1 MSPFGSLF
9 GSSSD
14 SSNLTSNRTPS
25 HNYSPIGMRWNTPHN
40 LNTSHNLGRNMAA
53 ALPALEKARGRLV
66 IVGGFF
72 VLLYLYVVYGL
83 FDAMIF
89 NTEADLKAAQI
100 APVVAVAMRSDIV
113 DRNGDLLATSLQMAS
128 LVADPALVIDANEL
142 IKKLKTVFPDLN
154 GNDVLKD
161 LNSKKRFIWIKR
173 NLSPKQQDAVNALG
187 IPGLSFE
194 PEEKRIYPKGSL
206 TAHIIGYNSV
216 DHTGIAGLEK
226 TFDEFLKKK
235 PQPLQLSLD
244 IRLQSI
250 LRDAL
255 AEGIKNF
262 SAIGGAGVIMDIHNG
277 EILSMVSL
285 PDFDPNDIA
294 RASDNQR
301 FNRASLGIYEMGST
315 FKTFTLAQALD
326 RGAISITSSFDC
338 THPISIGHFKIS
350 DYHPLARWLN
360 VPEIFLHSSNIG
372 AVQIIE
378 KVGIAAQREF
388 LGKLGLLK
396 LTPLEI
402 PEVGRPMIPQNWQE
416 ISMMTVSYGHGISV
430 NAVQL
435 ASAAASV
442 LNGGTLVTPTLIKR
456 DPTVPLQQTRVIS
469 EHTSQLMRQLF
480 RVVVTGGTGKSANVP
495 GYVVGGKT
503 GTADKQSGKG
513 YKKDARLA
521 SFLSAFPMN
530 DPKYIVFIMID
541 EPKGTKESYGFATGG
556 WVAAPTVGRV
566 ISQIAPLLGI
576 APVDDNDQ
584 SINEKLRLP
593 VAVKGE

>member
-1 MSPFGSLF
+1 MSLF
-9 GSSSD
+9 GFLNSKPTSSHRPAPAYPAYPPL
-14 SSNLTSNRTPS
+14 NA
-25 HNYSPIGMRWNTPHN
+25 GWNTPH
-40 LNTSHNLGRNMAA
+40 GRNFAA

-66 IVGGFF
+66 IIGIFF
-72 VLLYLYVVYGL
+72 LLLYLYIVYGL
-83 FDAMIF
+83 FDTMIF
-89 NTEADLKAAQI
+89 NTDAEVKSAAPPAPEAAI
-100 APVVAVAMRSDIV
+100 VSRGDIV
-113 DRNGDLLATSLQMAS
+113 DRNGELLATSLQMAS
-128 LVADPALVIDANEL
+128 LAADPALVIDANDM
-142 IKKLKTVFPDLN
+142 IKKLKTVFPDLD
-154 GNDVLKD
+154 GADLMKE

-194 PEEKRIYPKGSL
+194 PEEKRLYPKGSL
-206 TAHIIGYNSV
+206 TAHITGYNSI

-226 TFDEFLKKK
+226 TFDEYLRKKN
-235 PQPLQLSLD
+235 QPLTLALD

-250 LRDAL
+250 LHDAL
-255 AEGIKNF
+255 AEGIKTF
-262 SAIGGAGVIMDIHNG
+262 SAIGGAGIIMDVHNG

-285 PDFDPNDIA
+285 PDFDPNDA
-294 RASDNQR
+294 GKASDNAR

-326 RGAISITSSFDC
+326 RGAISISSSFDC
-338 THPISIGHFKIS
+338 THPISIGRFKIN
-350 DYHPLARWLN
+350 DYHPMYRWLN

-378 KVGIAAQREF
+378 KVGITAQREF

-396 LTPLEI
+396 QVPLEI
-402 PEVGRPMIPQNWQE
+402 PEVGKPMIPADWQE
-416 ISMMTVSYGHGISV
+416 VSMMTVSYGHGISV

-442 LNGGTLVTPTLIKR
+442 LNGGTLVTPTLLKR
-456 DPTVPLQQTRVIS
+456 DPSIQLPQTRVVS
-469 EHTSQLMRQLF
+469 ENTSNLMRQLY
-480 RVVVTGGTGKSANVP
+480 RVVVTAGTGKSANVP

-513 YKKDARLA
+513 YKKDARLS
-521 SFLSAFPMN
+521 SFLAAFPMN

-576 APVDDNDQ
+576 SPVDDNDY
-584 SINEKLRLP
+584 SITEKLRLP

>member
-1 MSPFGSLF
+1 MSLFGNLF

-14 SSNLTSNRTPS
+14 SSNLKPNRTPS
-25 HNYSPIGMRWNTPHN
+25 HPYSPAGSGWNTPHSR
-40 LNTSHNLGRNMAA
+40 NTAT

-72 VLLYLYVVYGL
+72 VILYIYVVFGL
-83 FDAMIF
+83 FNTMIL
-89 NTEADLKAAQI
+89 NTDVDMKSASI
-100 APVVAVAMRSDIV
+100 APVTAPPMRGDMV
-113 DRNGDLLATSLQMAS
+113 DRNGDLLATSLHMAS
-128 LVADPALVIDANEL
+128 LAVDPALVIDAGDL

-154 GNDVLKD
+154 GGDVLKE
-161 LNSKKRFIWIKR
+161 LNSKKRFVWLKR
-173 NLSPKQQDAVNALG
+173 NLSPKQQDAINALG
-187 IPGLSFE
+187 LPGLSFE
-194 PEEKRIYPKGSL
+194 PEERRIYPKGSL

-226 TFDEFLKKK
+226 TFDAALKKSSK
-235 PQPLQLSLD
+235 PLQLSLD
-244 IRLQSI
+244 IRLQNI
-250 LRDAL
+250 MRDAL
-255 AEGIKNF
+255 AEGIRNF
-262 SAIGGAGVIMDIHNG
+262 SAIGGAGVIMDVHNG

-285 PDFDPNDIA
+285 PDFDPNDINK
-294 RASDNQR
+294 ASDNQR

-326 RGAISITSSFDC
+326 RGAISISNSFDC
-338 THPISIGHFKIS
+338 TQPISIGRFKIN
-350 DYHPLARWLN
+350 DFHPLGRWLN

-372 AVQIIE
+372 AVQIIQ
-378 KVGIAAQREF
+378 KVGITAQREF
-388 LGKLGLLK
+388 LGKLGLLTQ
-396 LTPLEI
+396 TPLEI
-402 PEVGRPMIPQNWQE
+402 PEVGKPMIPQDWQE
-416 ISMMTVSYGHGISV
+416 ISMMTVSYGHGLSV

-442 LNGGTLVTPTLIKR
+442 LNGGLLVTPTLIKR
-456 DPTVPLQQTRVIS
+456 DPAVPLAQTRVIS
-469 EHTSQLMRQLF
+469 EHASELMRQLF
-480 RVVVTGGTGKSANVP
+480 RVVVTQGTGKSANVQ

-521 SFLSAFPMN
+521 SFLAAFPMQ
-530 DPKYIVFIMID
+530 DPKYVVFIMID

-576 APVDDNDQ
+576 SPVDDNDH
-584 SINEKLRLP
+584 SISEKMRLP

>member
-1 MSPFGSLF
+1 MSVFGF
-9 GSSSD
+9 FKSSSEKPA
-14 SSNLTSNRTPS
+14 SPS
-25 HNYSPIGMRWNTPHN
+25 HRPQSAYPATYPTNAGWNAPRSRMHEQ
-40 LNTSHNLGRNMAA
+40 

-72 VLLYLYVVYGL
+72 LLLYLYIVYGL
-83 FDAMIF
+83 FDTMIF
-89 NTEADLKAAQI
+89 NTEADIKNAAP
-100 APVVAVAMRSDIV
+100 APVAAALSRGDIV
-113 DRNGDLLATSLQMAS
+113 DRNGELLATSLQMAS
-128 LVADPALVIDANEL
+128 LAADPALVMNDAEL

-154 GNDVLKD
+154 GADLLKD
-161 LNSKKRFIWIKR
+161 IHSKKRFIWVKR
-173 NLSPKQQDAVNALG
+173 NLSPKQQEAVNALG
-187 IPGLSFE
+187 LPGLSFE
-194 PEEKRIYPKGSL
+194 PEEKRVYPKGSL

-226 TFDEFLKKK
+226 TFDAFLKKK
-235 PQPLQLSLD
+235 NQSLTLALD
-244 IRLQSI
+244 IRLQGI
-250 LRDAL
+250 LRDAM

-262 SAIGGAGVIMDIHNG
+262 NAIGGAAIIMDINNG

-285 PDFDPNDIA
+285 PDFDPNDINK
-294 RASDNQR
+294 SNDNQR

-326 RGAISITSSFDC
+326 SGAISIANSFDC
-338 THPISIGHFKIS
+338 THPISIGRFKIN
-350 DYHPLARWLN
+350 DFHPLRRWLN

-378 KVGIAAQREF
+378 KVGIKAQREF
-388 LGKLGLLK
+388 LGKLGLL
-396 LTPLEI
+396 TQTAIEI
-402 PEVGRPMIPQNWQE
+402 PEVGKPMIPQDWQE

-442 LNGGTLVTPTLIKR
+442 LNGGHVVTPTLLKR
-456 DPTVPLQQTRVIS
+456 DPAVELPKVQVIS
-469 EHTSQLMRQLF
+469 EHASNLMRQLY
-480 RVVVTGGTGKSANVP
+480 RIVVTAGTGKSANVP

-503 GTADKQSGKG
+503 GTADKQAGKG

-521 SFLSAFPMN
+521 SFLAAFPMN

-541 EPKGTKESYGFATGG
+541 EPKGNKESYGFATGG

-566 ISQIAPLLGI
+566 IAQIAPLLGI
-576 APVDDNDQ
+576 SPVDDNDY
-584 SINEKLRLP
+584 SILEKLRLP

>member
-1 MSPFGSLF
+1 MSFFGSLF
-9 GSSSD
+9 GFFNSKPQSSHRAAPPYPQYPAHS
-14 SSNLTSNRTPS
+14 
-25 HNYSPIGMRWNTPHN
+25 GWNTTPH
-40 LNTSHNLGRNMAA
+40 GRSLAA

-66 IVGGFF
+66 IIGAFF
-72 VLLYLYVVYGL
+72 FLLYLYIVFGL

-89 NTEADLKAAQI
+89 NTDTELKN
-100 APVVAVAMRSDIV
+100 APTAPETAMQTRGDIV
-113 DRNGDLLATSLQMAS
+113 DRNGELLATSLQMAS
-128 LVADPALVIDANEL
+128 LAADPALVIDANDM

-154 GNDVLKD
+154 GADILKE

-173 NLSPKQQDAVNALG
+173 NLSPKQQDSVNALG

-194 PEEKRIYPKGSL
+194 PEEKRLYPKGAL
-206 TAHIIGYNSV
+206 TAHIIGYNSI
-216 DHTGIAGLEK
+216 DHVGIAGLEK
-226 TFDEFLKKK
+226 TFDGFLTKKN
-235 PQPLQLSLD
+235 QSLQLALD

-255 AEGIKNF
+255 AEGIKTFN
-262 SAIGGAGVIMDIHNG
+262 AIGGAGVIMDAHSG

-285 PDFDPNDIA
+285 PDFDPNDVSKA
-294 RASDNQR
+294 NDNQR

-326 RGAISITSSFDC
+326 RGAISISSSFDC
-338 THPISIGHFKIS
+338 THPISIGRFKIN
-350 DYHPLARWLN
+350 DFHPMYRWLN

-372 AVQIIE
+372 AVQIAQKI
-378 KVGIAAQREF
+378 GINAQREF

-396 LTPLEI
+396 QTPLEI
-402 PEVGRPMIPQNWQE
+402 PEVGKPMIPANWQE

-456 DPTVPLQQTRVIS
+456 DPAIPLPQTRVVS
-469 EHTSQLMRQLF
+469 TTTSDQMRQLY
-480 RVVVTGGTGKSANVP
+480 RVVVTAGTGKSANVP

-513 YKKDARLA
+513 YKKDARLS
-521 SFLSAFPMN
+521 SFLAAFPMN

-576 APVDDNDQ
+576 SPVDDNDY
-584 SINEKLRLP
+584 SITEKLRLP

>member
-1 MSPFGSLF
+1 MKFQGGNWLDSLF
-9 GSSSD
+9 GNNSGSA
-14 SSNLTSNRTPS
+14 NIKSNRTPS
-25 HNYSPIGMRWNTPHN
+25 AHNYTAAGMAWNTPHSRN
-40 LNTSHNLGRNMAA
+40 LAA

-66 IVGGFF
+66 IVGAFF
-72 VLLYLYVVYGL
+72 FILYLYVVYGL
-83 FDAMIF
+83 FDTMIF
-89 NTEADLKAAQI
+89 NTDMELKGGPATQI
-100 APVVAVAMRSDIV
+100 VAPPMRADIV

-128 LVADPALVIDANEL
+128 LAVDPSLVINANDL

-154 GNDVLKD
+154 GADVLKD

-173 NLSPKQQDAVNALG
+173 NLSPKQQQAVNALG
-187 IPGLSFE
+187 LPGLSFE
-194 PEEKRIYPKGSL
+194 QEEKRVYTKGSL
-206 TAHIIGYNSV
+206 TAHIIGYNSI

-226 TFDEFLKKK
+226 TFDEALKKNA
-235 PQPLQLSLD
+235 QPLRLAID

-255 AEGIKNF
+255 AEGIRNF
-262 SAIGGAGVIMDIHNG
+262 NALGGAGVIMDVQNG

-294 RASDNQR
+294 KAADNQR

-326 RGAISITSSFDC
+326 RGAISISSSFDC
-338 THPISIGHFKIS
+338 THPISIGRFKIS
-350 DYHPLARWLN
+350 DFHPLSRWLN

-372 AVQIIE
+372 AVQIVE
-378 KVGIAAQREF
+378 KIGITAQREF
-388 LGKLGLLK
+388 LGKLGLL
-396 LTPLEI
+396 TQTALEI
-402 PEVGRPMIPQNWQE
+402 PEVGKPMIPQNWQE

-442 LNGGTLVTPTLIKR
+442 LNGGILVTPTLLKR
-456 DPTVPLQQTRVIS
+456 DPSVVLPQTRVVS
-469 EHTSQLMRQLF
+469 EHTSDVMRQLF
-480 RVVVTGGTGKSANVP
+480 RVVVTAGTGKSANVP

-513 YKKDARLA
+513 YKKDARLS
-521 SFLSAFPMN
+521 SFLAAFPMN
-530 DPKYIVFIMID
+530 APKYIVFIMID
-541 EPKGTKESYGFATGG
+541 EPKGTKESHGFATGG
-556 WVAAPTVGRV
+556 WVAAPTASRV

-576 APVDDNDQ
+576 TPVDDNDT
-584 SINEKLRLP
+584 SIDEKLRLP

>member
-1 MSPFGSLF
+1 MSLLGRLF
-9 GSSSD
+9 GDSSD
-14 SSNLTSNRTPS
+14 SSNTSHKPS
-25 HNYSPIGMRWNTPHN
+25 RASAPSGYPTLGAGWNTPH
-40 LNTSHNLGRNMAA
+40 GRNLAA

-72 VLLYLYVVYGL
+72 LILYLYVVYGL
-83 FDAMIF
+83 FDTMIF
-89 NTEADLKAAQI
+89 NTEVDLKAGQVAQVT
-100 APVVAVAMRSDIV
+100 APPMRGDIV
-113 DRNGDLLATSLQMAS
+113 DRNGELLATSLQMAS

-154 GNDVLKD
+154 GADVLKD
-161 LNSKKRFIWIKR
+161 LNSKKRFIWIRR

-187 IPGLSFE
+187 LPGLAFE

-226 TFDEFLKKK
+226 TFDEALKKNGK
-235 PQPLQLSLD
+235 PLQLSLD
-244 IRLQSI
+244 IRLQGI

-262 SAIGGAGVIMDIHNG
+262 SAVGGAGVIMDVRNG

-285 PDFDPNDIA
+285 PDFDPNDIGKS
-294 RASDNQR
+294 SDNQR

-326 RGAISITSSFDC
+326 RGAISVSSSFDC
-338 THPISIGHFKIS
+338 THPISIGRFNIN
-350 DYHPLARWLN
+350 DYHPMHRWLN

-372 AVQIIE
+372 AVQIIQ
-378 KVGIAAQREF
+378 KVGITAQREF

-396 LTPLEI
+396 QVPLEI
-402 PEVGRPMIPQNWQE
+402 PEVGRPMIPADWQE

-435 ASAAASV
+435 VSAASSI
-442 LNGGTLVTPTLIKR
+442 LNGGTLVTPTLLKR
-456 DPTVPLQQTRVIS
+456 DPAAAIPAPRVIS
-469 EHTSQLMRQLF
+469 ERASELMRQLF
-480 RVVVTGGTGKSANVP
+480 RVVVTAGTGKSANVP

-513 YKKDARLA
+513 YKKDARLS

-530 DPKYIVFIMID
+530 DPKYAVFIMID

-566 ISQIAPLLGI
+566 IAQIAPLLGI
-576 APVDDNDQ
+576 APVDDNDP
-584 SINEKLRLP
+584 SITEKLRLP
-593 VAVKGE
+593 VSVKGE